1 MSTVIEER
9 GKLLENIR
17 LIEQRYSKNANQEK
31 ILASLVLEQLH
42 SSLLRLRDM
51 ARKLRESDE
60 FACLEA
66 TNQLLICMLENKDT
80 KELCE
85 QLKYYEAIKEYFETN
100 ARDLASNSAVY
111 KDTAVCMALFGGII
125 VYSLLLMI
133 IMGSAFAPVAA
144 PVIAVSGLLL
154 LTVGLGLYLY
164 DITNNQ
170 DQMMGTNLVNS
181 FESSLKMIQ

>member
-9 GKLLENIR
+9 GKLLESIR

-66 TNQLLICMLENKDT
+66 TNQLLI
-80 KELCE
+80 
-85 QLKYYEAIKEYFETN
+85 
-100 ARDLASNSAVY
+100 
-111 KDTAVCMALFGGII
+111 
-125 VYSLLLMI
+125 
-133 IMGSAFAPVAA
+133 
-144 PVIAVSGLLL
+144 
-154 LTVGLGLYLY
+154 
-164 DITNNQ
+164 
-170 DQMMGTNLVNS
+170 
-181 FESSLKMIQ
+181 